1 MFLEVNAADLLRGK
15 NDIVQPMLLKVNTVI
30 LNIDLDAI
38 SYGVYTSDTVYEFN
52 GTPAENVKKML
63 DLVGEE
69 LDEFNVAVR
78 VSGSAAGVQELLD
91 AKDEIVECGY
101 DSYVI
106 G

>member
-1 MFLEVNAADLLRGK
+1 
-15 NDIVQPMLLKVNTVI
+15 
-30 LNIDLDAI
+30 
-38 SYGVYTSDTVYEFN
+38 
-52 GTPAENVKKML
+52 ML
-63 DLVGEE
+63 DLVGEG
-69 LDEFNVAVR
+69 LDEFNVVVR